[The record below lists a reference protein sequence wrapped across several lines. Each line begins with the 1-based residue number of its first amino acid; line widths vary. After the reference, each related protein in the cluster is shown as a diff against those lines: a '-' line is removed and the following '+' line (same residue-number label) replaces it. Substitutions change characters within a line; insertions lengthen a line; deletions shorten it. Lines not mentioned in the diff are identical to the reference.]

1 MEFLMAVK
9 KGDDGYLHNDMGEVW
24 GYCRVSTTQQKTD
37 RQEIAMEEY
46 GVPATKIFIDKQ
58 SGKSFNRPAYKKM
71 IRILRKG
78 DIIVIKSIDRL
89 GRNYQ
94 EIIDQWRMITQ
105 DLGCGIYVID
115 MPLLNTTGDPE
126 DLISKFITDMMLQVL
141 SFVAQNERENTIT
154 RQREGIDAARR
165 KRIVSIGRPKIPMPF
180 DFWQIFVMWKKR
192 ECTTNDLFRYCHEAY
207 GMSNRTFYRRINEL
221 NQRYGNLPP
230 ERLDDLILDK
240 EFFNGICFDNER
252 IEQGI
257 GYYNQYVLNNPEKE
271 RKLRERHRKEKE
283 EKLEL
288 TKEEEEALQ
297 RAMLYKRQQEFRE
310 RFNMPA
316 LSIFDRTDMPTELIK
331 RPDPIPPKLSKN
343 GKRIGRPPNRS
354 KTDMF
359 INGDGQVYNC
369 HTKQSGIDQAVVL
382 YDKDPC
388 IPNIDESK
396 LDSQKPMKTIVII

>member
-1 MEFLMAVK
+1 MAVK

-207 GMSNRTFYRRINEL
+207 GTSNRTFYRRINEL
-221 NQRYGNLPP
+221 NQRYGDLPP

-283 EKLEL
+283 EKPEL

-343 GKRIGRPPNRS
+343 GKRIGRPPNRT
-354 KTDMF
+354 KTDMI
-359 INGDGQVYNC
+359 INMDGQVYNC

>member
-1 MEFLMAVK
+1 MADK

-221 NQRYGNLPP
+221 NQRYGDLPP

-271 RKLRERHRKEKE
+271 RKLRERHQKEKE
-283 EKLEL
+283 EKPEL

-343 GKRIGRPPNRS
+343 GKRIGRPPNRT
-354 KTDMF
+354 KTDMI
-359 INGDGQVYNC
+359 INMDGQVYNC

>member
-1 MEFLMAVK
+1 MAVK

-154 RQREGIDAARR
+154 RQREGINAARR

-221 NQRYGNLPP
+221 NQRYGDLPP

-283 EKLEL
+283 EKPEL

-343 GKRIGRPPNRS
+343 GKRIGRPPNRT
-354 KTDMF
+354 KTDMI
-359 INGDGQVYNC
+359 INMDGQVYNC

-388 IPNIDESK
+388 IPDIDESK

>member
-1 MEFLMAVK
+1 MAVK

-154 RQREGIDAARR
+154 RQREGINAARR

-221 NQRYGNLPP
+221 NQRYGDLPP

-283 EKLEL
+283 EKPEL

-343 GKRIGRPPNRS
+343 GKRIGRPPNRT
-354 KTDMF
+354 KTDMI
-359 INGDGQVYNC
+359 INMDGQVYNC

>member
-1 MEFLMAVK
+1 MAVK

-24 GYCRVSTTQQKTD
+24 GYCRVSTIQQKTD

-221 NQRYGNLPP
+221 NQRYGDLPP

-283 EKLEL
+283 EKPEL

-343 GKRIGRPPNRS
+343 GKRIGRPPNRT
-354 KTDMF
+354 KTDMI
-359 INGDGQVYNC
+359 INMDGQVYNC

>member
-1 MEFLMAVK
+1 MAVK

-221 NQRYGNLPP
+221 NQRYGDLPP

-283 EKLEL
+283 EKPEL

-354 KTDMF
+354 KTDM
-359 INGDGQVYNC
+359 IIKGDGQVYNC

>member
-1 MEFLMAVK
+1 MAVK

-283 EKLEL
+283 EKPEL

-388 IPNIDESK
+388 IPDIDESK

>member
-1 MEFLMAVK
+1 MAVK

-221 NQRYGNLPP
+221 NQRYGDLPP

-283 EKLEL
+283 EKPEL

-316 LSIFDRTDMPTELIK
+316 LSIFDRTDMPTKLIK

-343 GKRIGRPPNRS
+343 GKRIGRPPNRT
-354 KTDMF
+354 KTDMI

-388 IPNIDESK
+388 IPDIDESK

>member
-1 MEFLMAVK
+1 MAVK

-221 NQRYGNLPP
+221 NQRYGDLPP

-271 RKLRERHRKEKE
+271 RKLRERHQKEKE
-283 EKLEL
+283 EKPEL

-343 GKRIGRPPNRS
+343 GKRIGRPPNRT
-354 KTDMF
+354 KTDMI
-359 INGDGQVYNC
+359 INMDGQVYNC

>member
-1 MEFLMAVK
+1 MAVK

-221 NQRYGNLPP
+221 NQRYGDLPP

-283 EKLEL
+283 EKPEL

-396 LDSQKPMKTIVII
+396 LDSQKPMKTIIII

>member
-1 MEFLMAVK
+1 MAVK

-221 NQRYGNLPP
+221 NQRYGDLPP

-283 EKLEL
+283 EKPEL

-343 GKRIGRPPNRS
+343 GKRIGRPPNRT
-354 KTDMF
+354 KTDMI
-359 INGDGQVYNC
+359 INVDGQVYNC

-396 LDSQKPMKTIVII
+396 LDSQKPMKTIIII

>member
-1 MEFLMAVK
+1 MAVK

-165 KRIVSIGRPKIPMPF
+165 KHIVSIGRPKIPMPF

-221 NQRYGNLPP
+221 NQRYGDLPP

-283 EKLEL
+283 EKPEL

-316 LSIFDRTDMPTELIK
+316 LYIFDRTDMPTELIK
-331 RPDPIPPKLSKN
+331 RSDPIPPKLSKN
-343 GKRIGRPPNRS
+343 GKRIGRPPNRT
-354 KTDMF
+354 KTDMI

-388 IPNIDESK
+388 IPDIDESK

>member
-1 MEFLMAVK
+1 MAVK

-221 NQRYGNLPP
+221 NQRYGDLPP

-283 EKLEL
+283 EKPEL

-388 IPNIDESK
+388 IPDIDESK

>member
-1 MEFLMAVK
+1 MAVK

-283 EKLEL
+283 EKPEL

-343 GKRIGRPPNRS
+343 GKRIGRPPNRT
-354 KTDMF
+354 KTDMI

-396 LDSQKPMKTIVII
+396 LDSQRPMKTIVII

>member
-1 MEFLMAVK
+1 MAVK

-141 SFVAQNERENTIT
+141 SFVAQNERENTIS

-221 NQRYGNLPP
+221 NQRYGDLPP

-240 EFFNGICFDNER
+240 EFFNGIHFDNER

-283 EKLEL
+283 EKPEL
-288 TKEEEEALQ
+288 TKEGEEALQ
-297 RAMLYKRQQEFRE
+297 RAMLYKRQKEFRE

-354 KTDMF
+354 KTDMI

-369 HTKQSGIDQAVVL
+369 HTKQSGVDQAVIL
-382 YDKDPC
+382 LDKDPR
-388 IPNIDESK
+388 IPDIDESK

>member
-1 MEFLMAVK
+1 MAVK

-221 NQRYGNLPP
+221 NQRYGDLPP

-283 EKLEL
+283 EKPEL

-343 GKRIGRPPNRS
+343 GKRIGRPPNRT

>member
-1 MEFLMAVK
+1 MAVK

-154 RQREGIDAARR
+154 RQREGINAARR

-221 NQRYGNLPP
+221 NQRYGDLPP

-283 EKLEL
+283 EKPEL

-331 RPDPIPPKLSKN
+331 RPDQIPPKLSKN

>member
-1 MEFLMAVK
+1 MAVK

-154 RQREGIDAARR
+154 RQREGINAARR

-221 NQRYGNLPP
+221 NQRYGDLPP

-283 EKLEL
+283 EKPEL

-343 GKRIGRPPNRS
+343 GKRIGRPPNRT
-354 KTDMF
+354 KTDMI
-359 INGDGQVYNC
+359 INMDGQVYNC

-396 LDSQKPMKTIVII
+396 LDSKKPMKTIVII

>member
-1 MEFLMAVK
+1 MGNLY
-9 KGDDGYLHNDMGEVW
+9 GYI
-24 GYCRVSTTQQKTD
+24 RVSTREQNED
-37 RQEIAMEEY
+37 RQILALKELSIPE
-46 GVPATKIFIDKQ
+46 KNLFIDKQ

-154 RQREGIDAARR
+154 RQREGINAARR

-283 EKLEL
+283 EKPEL

>member
-221 NQRYGNLPP
+221 NQRYGDLPP

-271 RKLRERHRKEKE
+271 RKLRERYRKEKE
-283 EKLEL
+283 EKPEL

-343 GKRIGRPPNRS
+343 GKRIGRPPNRT
-354 KTDMF
+354 KTDMI

-388 IPNIDESK
+388 IPDIDESK

>member
-1 MEFLMAVK
+1 MAVK

-221 NQRYGNLPP
+221 NQRYGDLPP

-271 RKLRERHRKEKE
+271 RKLREHHRKEKE
-283 EKLEL
+283 EKPEL

-343 GKRIGRPPNRS
+343 GKRIGRPPNRT
-354 KTDMF
+354 KTDMI

>member
-1 MEFLMAVK
+1 MAVK

-46 GVPATKIFIDKQ
+46 GVPSTKIFIDKQ

-180 DFWQIFVMWKKR
+180 DFWEIFVMWKKR
-192 ECTTNDLFRYCHEAY
+192 EYSTNDLFRYCHETY

-221 NQRYGNLPP
+221 NQRFGELSPD
-230 ERLDDLILDK
+230 RLDDLILDK
-240 EFFNGICFDNER
+240 EFFNGIHFDNER

-283 EKLEL
+283 EKPEL

-354 KTDMF
+354 KTDM
-359 INGDGQVYNC
+359 IIKGDGQVYNC
-369 HTKQSGIDQAVVL
+369 YTKQSGIDQAVVL

-388 IPNIDESK
+388 IPDIDESK

>member
-1 MEFLMAVK
+1 MAVK

-221 NQRYGNLPP
+221 NQRYGDLPP

-283 EKLEL
+283 EKPEL

-310 RFNMPA
+310 RFNIPA

-354 KTDMF
+354 KTDMI

>member
-1 MEFLMAVK
+1 MAVK
-9 KGDDGYLHNDMGEVW
+9 KGDDGYLHNDIGEVW

-192 ECTTNDLFRYCHEAY
+192 EYTTNDLFRYCHEAY

-221 NQRYGNLPP
+221 NQRYGDLPP

-283 EKLEL
+283 EKPEL

-354 KTDMF
+354 KTDM
-359 INGDGQVYNC
+359 IIKGDGQVYNC

>member
-1 MEFLMAVK
+1 
-9 KGDDGYLHNDMGEVW
+9 MGEVW

-180 DFWQIFVMWKKR
+180 DFWEIFVMWKKR
-192 ECTTNDLFRYCHEAY
+192 EYSTNDLFRYCHETY

-221 NQRYGNLPP
+221 NQRFGELSPD
-230 ERLDDLILDK
+230 RLDDLILDK
-240 EFFNGICFDNER
+240 EFFNGIHFDNER

-283 EKLEL
+283 EKPEL

-354 KTDMF
+354 KTDM
-359 INGDGQVYNC
+359 IIKGDGQVYNC

-388 IPNIDESK
+388 IPDIDESK

>member
-1 MEFLMAVK
+1 MAVK

-283 EKLEL
+283 EKPEL

>member
-1 MEFLMAVK
+1 MAVK

-221 NQRYGNLPP
+221 NQRYGDLPP

-283 EKLEL
+283 EKPEL

-343 GKRIGRPPNRS
+343 GKRIGRPPNRT
-354 KTDMF
+354 KTDMI
-359 INGDGQVYNC
+359 INMDGQVYNC

-388 IPNIDESK
+388 IPDIDESK

>member
-1 MEFLMAVK
+1 M
-9 KGDDGYLHNDMGEVW
+9 
-24 GYCRVSTTQQKTD
+24 TQQKTD

-46 GVPATKIFIDKQ
+46 GVPSTKIFIDKQ

-180 DFWQIFVMWKKR
+180 DFWEIFVMWKKR
-192 ECTTNDLFRYCHEAY
+192 EYSTNDLFRYCHETY

-221 NQRYGNLPP
+221 NQRFGELSPD
-230 ERLDDLILDK
+230 RLDDLILDK
-240 EFFNGICFDNER
+240 EFFNGIHFDNER

-283 EKLEL
+283 EKPEL

-354 KTDMF
+354 KTDM
-359 INGDGQVYNC
+359 IIKGDGQVYNC

-388 IPNIDESK
+388 IPDIDESK

>member
-1 MEFLMAVK
+1 MAVK

-221 NQRYGNLPP
+221 NQRYGDLPP

-283 EKLEL
+283 EKPEL

-343 GKRIGRPPNRS
+343 GKRIGRPPNRT
-354 KTDMF
+354 KTDM
-359 INGDGQVYNC
+359 IIKGDGQVYNC

>member
-1 MEFLMAVK
+1 MAVK

-221 NQRYGNLPP
+221 NQRYGDLPP

-283 EKLEL
+283 EKPEL

-343 GKRIGRPPNRS
+343 GKRIGRPPNRT
-354 KTDMF
+354 KTDMI
-359 INGDGQVYNC
+359 INMDGQVYNC

>member
-1 MEFLMAVK
+1 MAVK

-221 NQRYGNLPP
+221 NQRYGDLPP

-283 EKLEL
+283 EKPEL

-331 RPDPIPPKLSKN
+331 RSDPIPPKLSKN
-343 GKRIGRPPNRS
+343 GKRIGRPPNRT
-354 KTDMF
+354 KTDMI

-388 IPNIDESK
+388 IPDIDESK

>member
-1 MEFLMAVK
+1 MAVK

-221 NQRYGNLPP
+221 NQRYGDLPP

-271 RKLRERHRKEKE
+271 RKLRERHQKEKE
-283 EKLEL
+283 EKPEL

-343 GKRIGRPPNRS
+343 GKRIGRPPNRT
-354 KTDMF
+354 KTDM
-359 INGDGQVYNC
+359 IIKGDGQVYNC

>member
-1 MEFLMAVK
+1 MEILMAVK

-221 NQRYGNLPP
+221 NQRYGDLPP

-283 EKLEL
+283 EKPEL

-343 GKRIGRPPNRS
+343 GKRIGRPPNRT
-354 KTDMF
+354 KTDMI

>member
-1 MEFLMAVK
+1 MAVK

-165 KRIVSIGRPKIPMPF
+165 KRIISIGRPKIPMPF

-221 NQRYGNLPP
+221 NQRYGDLPP

-283 EKLEL
+283 EKPEL

-316 LSIFDRTDMPTELIK
+316 LSIFDRTDMPTKLIK

-343 GKRIGRPPNRS
+343 GKRIGRPPNRT

-388 IPNIDESK
+388 IPDIDESK

>member
-207 GMSNRTFYRRINEL
+207 RMSNRTFYRRINEL
-221 NQRYGNLPP
+221 NQRYGDLPP

-283 EKLEL
+283 EKPEL

-343 GKRIGRPPNRS
+343 GKRIGRPPNRT
-354 KTDMF
+354 KTDMI
-359 INGDGQVYNC
+359 INMDGQVYNC

>member
-1 MEFLMAVK
+1 MAVK

-221 NQRYGNLPP
+221 NQRYGDLPP

-283 EKLEL
+283 EKPEL

-331 RPDPIPPKLSKN
+331 RSDPIPPKLSKN
-343 GKRIGRPPNRS
+343 GKRIGRPPNRT
-354 KTDMF
+354 KTDMI
-359 INGDGQVYNC
+359 INMDGQVYNC

>member
-1 MEFLMAVK
+1 MAVK

-221 NQRYGNLPP
+221 NQRYGDLPP
-230 ERLDDLILDK
+230 ERLDDFILDK

-283 EKLEL
+283 EKPEL

-343 GKRIGRPPNRS
+343 GKRIGRPPNRT
-354 KTDMF
+354 KTDMI
-359 INGDGQVYNC
+359 INMDGQVYNC

>member
-1 MEFLMAVK
+1 
-9 KGDDGYLHNDMGEVW
+9 
-24 GYCRVSTTQQKTD
+24 
-37 RQEIAMEEY
+37 
-46 GVPATKIFIDKQ
+46 
-58 SGKSFNRPAYKKM
+58 
-71 IRILRKG
+71 
-78 DIIVIKSIDRL
+78 
-89 GRNYQ
+89 
-94 EIIDQWRMITQ
+94 
-105 DLGCGIYVID
+105 

-221 NQRYGNLPP
+221 NQRYGDLPP

-283 EKLEL
+283 EKPEL